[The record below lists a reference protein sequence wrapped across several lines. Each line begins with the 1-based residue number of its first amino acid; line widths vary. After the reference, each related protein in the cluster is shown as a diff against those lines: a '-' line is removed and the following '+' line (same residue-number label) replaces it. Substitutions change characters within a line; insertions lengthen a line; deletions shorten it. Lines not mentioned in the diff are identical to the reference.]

1 MSSTVVDDTTSN
13 ADNDNDKSNLR
24 VALCQFHVTED
35 KKLNLETC
43 ASFLD
48 QAAAQGANLVVLPE
62 IWNGPYAVSAF
73 GDYAE
78 VLPEPQAAS
87 CPDSPSAEMVRLKAL
102 EHNLWIVGGSIPETV
117 NDKLYNTCLV
127 FDPTGTVVAKH
138 RKVHLFDID
147 VPGGITFLE
156 SETLSGG
163 STVTSFETPWCTIG
177 VGICYDIRFPEYA
190 LLLTQKFGCQILVYP
205 GAFNMTTGPAHW
217 ELLQRARAVDN
228 QCYVLTASPARTEAP
243 PSDDE
248 ESSSSNNKNKYP
260 HYTAWG
266 HSTATAPWGTVVATA
281 DETACV
287 VVADLDLAKVA
298 EMRRAIPTS
307 IQKRTDLYK
316 LVEQA

>member
-1 MSSTVVDDTTSN
+1 MSKLDDTNAANSN
-13 ADNDNDKSNLR
+13 ANMDNTDKSNLR

-35 KKLNLETC
+35 KELNLATC

-62 IWNGPYAVSAF
+62 IWNSPYAVSAF

-78 VLPEPQAAS
+78 VLPEPQATT
-87 CPDSPSAEMVRLKAL
+87 CPDSPSAELVRLKAV
-102 EHNLWIVGGSIPETV
+102 EHKLWIVSGSIPETF

-190 LLLTQKFGCQILVYP
+190 LLLAQQLGCQILVYP

-243 PSDDE
+243 LADDS
-248 ESSSSNNKNKYP
+248 ESKTTSKYP

-266 HSTATAPWGTVVATA
+266 HSTATAPWGTVVATT
-281 DETACV
+281 DETASV
-287 VVADLDLAKVA
+287 VVADLDLTKVA
-298 EMRRAIPTS
+298 EMRRAIPTAD
-307 IQKRTDLYK
+307 QKRTDLYK
-316 LVEQA
+316 LVERV